1 MNNVAQIKDNDNGLV
16 FEAAEDVHDLSE
28 INKSI
33 NKSVKIDRRSTLTGS
48 VSQIDQESNV
58 SNS

>member
-1 MNNVAQIKDNDNGLV
+1 MNNVAQVKDNDNGLD
-16 FEAAEDVHDLSE
+16 FEAAEDVDDLSE

-33 NKSVKIDRRSTLTGS
+33 NKSVKIDRRSTLSGS

>member
-1 MNNVAQIKDNDNGLV
+1 VNNVAQIKDNDNGLD
-16 FEAAEDVHDLSE
+16 FEAAEDVDDLSE

>member
-1 MNNVAQIKDNDNGLV
+1 MNNVAQIKDNDNGLD
-16 FEAAEDVHDLSE
+16 FEAAEDVDDLSE